1 MENTEIIS
9 IWKSHDSKLEQT
21 LVLNKSIAEEIT
33 RKKVKSA
40 LSSMTLIKLLAVVAG
55 IVWVIFLDLI
65 LTNLIVNAFDQVS
78 LFFLV
83 SASIQV
89 LITKVAIGVYIH
101 QLLLIHKTDISESI
115 TETQER
121 LAKLKSSTLLVT
133 RILLL
138 QLPLWTTFYL
148 HRAMLESGNAIL
160 LILQAIVTLSFC
172 YLAIWLFM
180 NIKYENK
187 DKKWFRLLFSGAEWV
202 PIIKSMELLKEVEE
216 FKKA

>member
-9 IWKSHDSKLEQT
+9 IWKSHDRKLEQT

-33 RKKVKSA
+33 RNKVKSA

-55 IVWVIFLDLI
+55 IVWSIFLDLI
-65 LTNLIVNAFDQVS
+65 LINLVVNAFDQVS

-83 SASIQV
+83 SAGIQV
-89 LITKVAIGVYIH
+89 LITKVAIGFYIY
-101 QLLLIHKTDISESI
+101 QLVLIHKTDISESI

-133 RILLL
+133 RILFL
-138 QLPLWTTFYL
+138 QLPLWSTFYL
-148 HRAMLESGNAIL
+148 HTRMLETGNAIL
-160 LILQAIVTLSFC
+160 FVLQAVVTISFC
-172 YLAIWLFM
+172 YLAIWLFL
-180 NIKYENK
+180 NIKYDNK

>member
-1 MENTEIIS
+1 MENTEVIS

-133 RILLL
+133 RILFL

-148 HRAMLESGNAIL
+148 HRGMLESGNAIL

-216 FKKA
+216 FKKT